1 VPTDRV
7 ALVTGASRGIG
18 RAIARRLAAD
28 GMAVAAVGRSLH
40 PGSHPLPGSL
50 EETVAEIRGDGGTAI
65 AIALDLSDPKQ
76 DRGAVIDEIEQAF
89 ANPVNVLVN
98 NAAAV
103 RHFEIGFTTMTR
115 EFFAET
121 VEVNVWAAWH
131 LAQLV
136 VPGMVASGA
145 GWILNISSRGAGP
158 RLGPPYPPNQVAGQC
173 LYGST
178 KAMLDRLTTGA
189 AMELHGSNIAVNAL
203 APEAAVRTENAD
215 SVVTLVESVVEP
227 AETMAEAALALCTG
241 DPQAMTGRVAYS
253 LSLLVELQR
262 PVHSLDGRSLL
273 AGWQPGDIDPSRLW
287 KGYLA
292 DLR

>member
-1 VPTDRV
+1 VTTNQV

-18 RAIARRLAAD
+18 RAIARRLAAE

-50 EETVAEIRGDGGTAI
+50 EETVGEIDADGGSAQ
-65 AIALDLSDPKQ
+65 AFAFDLADPLQ
-76 DRGAVIDEIEQAF
+76 DRAALVDQVEQAF
-89 ANPVNVLVN
+89 GHPVTVLVN
-98 NAAAV
+98 NAANV
-103 RHFEIGFTTMTR
+103 RHFEIGFTTMSR
-115 EFFAET
+115 EFFAQS
-121 VEVNVWAAWH
+121 VEVNVWAAWD
-131 LAQLV
+131 LGRLV
-136 VPGMVASGA
+136 IPGMTASGA

-158 RLGPPYPPNQVAGQC
+158 RVGPPYPPNQVAGQC

-189 AMELHGSNIAVNAL
+189 AMELYPSHIAVNAL

-215 SVVTLVESVVEP
+215 SVVHLDESVVEP

-241 DPQAMTGRVAYS
+241 DPAVLTGRVAYS

-262 PVHSLDGRSLL
+262 PVHTLDGRSLL
-273 AGWQPGDIDPSRLW
+273 AGWQPKEIDPARL
-287 KGYLA
+287 KPTYLA
-292 DLR
+292 GLP